1 MNADNVPAPPRPA
14 PQPLPKPAPLRF
26 LLVEDNPLDVELVQR
41 ELRRAEFDFTS
52 VAVETAEDFTREVLA
67 HCPNIV
73 LADYNLPKW
82 RGMEA
87 LEVLRHE
94 NLDVPLILVTG
105 ALGEVNAV
113 ECLKQGATDYV
124 LKGTLAR
131 LPVAIHRALEEQRL
145 RRLRKQAEEELAQK
159 VEELARSN
167 HELEQFAYV
176 ASHDLQE
183 PLRMVSSYCE
193 LLGERYRGK
202 LDERADKFIGY
213 AVDGARRMQRL
224 ITDLL
229 EYSRVGTAAK
239 PLRVTDAGAVVA
251 SVLIGLQN
259 TVQANQAVIVQEVLP
274 AVQADEV
281 QLGQVFQNLIGNAL
295 KFRGERPPLIR
306 VSAEVVEE
314 MVRFAVT
321 DNGIGIEKDSSGRV
335 FQMFQRLHT
344 REQFEGS
351 GIGLAIAKKIVERHG
366 GTIWFESVLGEG
378 TTFYFTIRAVA
389 KEVDGGRA
397 HSSAAGGG

>member
-1 MNADNVPAPPRPA
+1 MPTPA
-14 PQPLPKPAPLRF
+14 LLRF
-26 LLVEDNPLDVELVQR
+26 LLVEDNPVDVELVQS
-41 ELRRAEFDFTS
+41 ELRQAQFTFTS
-52 VAVETAEDFTREVLA
+52 VVVETADDFAREVRA
-67 HCPNIV
+67 NCPHIV
-73 LADYNLPKW
+73 LADSDLPKW

-87 LEVLRHE
+87 LEILRHD
-94 NLDVPLILVTG
+94 NLDVPLILVTS

-124 LKGTLAR
+124 LKGALTR
-131 LPVAIHRALEEQRL
+131 LPVAIRRALEEQRL
-145 RRLRKQAEEELAQK
+145 REQRKQAENELAQK

-213 AVDGARRMQRL
+213 AVDGARRMQQL

-229 EYSRVGTAAK
+229 QVSRVGTAAK
-239 PLRVTDAGAVVA
+239 PLRFTDAEAVFTSVLASLQAAIQASQAVVVRE
-251 SVLIGLQN
+251 S
-259 TVQANQAVIVQEVLP
+259 LP
-274 AVQADEV
+274 AVHADDV
-281 QLGQVFQNLIGNAL
+281 QLSQVFQNLIGNAL
-295 KFRGERPPLIR
+295 KFHGGRTPLIR
-306 VSAEVVEE
+306 VSAELIDG
-314 MVRFAVT
+314 MVRFAVA
-321 DNGIGIEKDSSGRV
+321 DNGIGMEKDSSGRI

-344 REQFEGS
+344 REEYEGS

-366 GTIWFESVLGEG
+366 GTIWFESVPGEG
-378 TTFYFTIRAVA
+378 TTFYFTICVAA
-389 KEVDGGRA
+389 KELDGDRA
-397 HSSAAGGG
+397 YSSAAGGR